1 MPAPFGPV
9 RAIRSGPRTMSS
21 ARVATGGASGVGAV
35 AGRRGRGG
43 RPGRR
48 GRRVPVRAVQAGHG
62 QHGAPGRDGRARQV
76 DPDLRVVP
84 DRLLGL
90 VQPAAG
96 RLEPLGVQL
105 AGPARGFLRG
115 ALAGVRHDPG
125 QAARGGDLAAHA
137 VAPGLLDLRLDQV
150 ALFPADVCGGR
161 GDRALRRRLLGREQ
175 LLVGVQVA
183 AVHADLAAGQVGDLV
198 HQAEQ
203 LAVVADDHHHPGPG
217 RDRVVQPLARVQVQ
231 VVGRLVQ
238 QQDVRAA
245 QEQRGQRDQDGLPAG
260 QPLHPVVEAQ
270 VLEAEAVQPGAGALL
285 DVPVVPD
292 RREGVLSRLA
302 RLDGVQ
308 RVPGGGDAEQVGNA
322 ATGAQG
328 DGLRQVAHL
337 AAGADHAGA
346 RAQLPGDELEQGRL
360 ARAVHPDQ
368 PGPARAERH
377 GQAGEHGRSVG
388 PAETEI

>member
-9 RAIRSGPRTMSS
+9 RAIRSGPRTVSS
-21 ARVATGGASGVGAV
+21 ARAATGGASGVG
-35 AGRRGRGG
+35 GRRGRGG
-43 RPGRR
+43 RTGRR
-48 GRRVPVRAVQAGHG
+48 GRRVPARSVQAGDG

-90 VQPAAG
+90 LQPAAG
-96 RLEPLGVQL
+96 RLEPPGVQP

-125 QAARGGDLAAHA
+125 QAAGGGDLTAHSIA
-137 VAPGLLDLRLDQV
+137 TGLLDLGLNQV
-150 ALFPADVCGGR
+150 ALFPPDVRGGR
-161 GDRALRRRLLGREQ
+161 GNRALRRRLLGREQ

-198 HQAEQ
+198 HQGEQ
-203 LAVVADDHHHPGPG
+203 LAVVADDHHHPGP
-217 RDRVVQPLARVQVQ
+217 RRHRVVQPLARVQVQ

-245 QEQRGQRDQDGLPAG
+245 QEQRGQGDQDGLPAG
-260 QPLHPVVEAQ
+260 QPLHPVVEGQ
-270 VLEAEAVQPGAGALL
+270 VFEAEPVQPGAGALL

-292 RREGVLSRLA
+292 RREDVLSRLA

-308 RVPGGGDAEQVGNA
+308 RIPGGGDAEQAGNA
-322 ATGAQG
+322 LVGTEG

-337 AAGADHAGA
+337 AVGLDRAGAW
-346 RAQLPGDELEQGRL
+346 AQLPRDELEQGGL

-368 PGPARAERH
+368 PGTPRAERH
-377 GQAGEHGRSVG
+377 GQAGQHRRSVG

>member
-21 ARVATGGASGVGAV
+21 ASAAYGGRVWRR
-35 AGRRGRGG
+35 GRRGRGG
-43 RPGRR
+43 RTGRR
-48 GRRVPVRAVQAGHG
+48 GRRVPARSVQAGDG

-96 RLEPLGVQL
+96 RLEPLGVQP

-137 VAPGLLDLRLDQV
+137 IASGLLDLRLDQV
-150 ALFPADVCGGR
+150 ALLPPDVRGGR

-175 LLVGVQVA
+175 LLVRVQVA

-198 HQAEQ
+198 HQGEQ
-203 LAVVADDHHHPGPG
+203 LAVVADDHHHPGP
-217 RDRVVQPLARVQVQ
+217 RRHRVVQPLARVQVQ

-245 QEQRGQRDQDGLPAG
+245 QEQRGQRDTDGLPAG
-260 QPLHPVVEAQ
+260 QPLHPVVEGQ
-270 VLEAEAVQPGAGALL
+270 VFEAEPVQPGAGALL

-292 RREGVLSRLA
+292 RREDVLSRLA

-308 RVPGGGDAEQVGNA
+308 RVPGGGDAEQAGNA
-322 ATGAQG
+322 LVGAEG

-337 AAGADHAGA
+337 AVGAYRA
-346 RAQLPGDELEQGRL
+346 RTGAQLPRDELEQGGL

-368 PGPARAERH
+368 PGAPRAERH
-377 GQAGEHGRSVG
+377 GQAGQHGRSVG

>member
-21 ARVATGGASGVGAV
+21 ARAATGGASGVGGA
-35 AGRRGRGG
+35 GRGG
-43 RPGRR
+43 RRGRR
-48 GRRVPVRAVQAGHG
+48 GRRVPARSVQAGDG

-96 RLEPLGVQL
+96 RLEPPGVQP

-137 VAPGLLDLRLDQV
+137 IASGLLDLRLNQV
-150 ALFPADVCGGR
+150 ALFPPDVRGGR
-161 GDRALRRRLLGREQ
+161 GNRALRRRLLGREQ
-175 LLVGVQVA
+175 LLVRVQVA

-198 HQAEQ
+198 HQGEQ
-203 LAVVADDHHHPGPG
+203 LAVVADDHHHPGP
-217 RDRVVQPLARVQVQ
+217 RRHRVVQPLARVQVQ

-260 QPLHPVVEAQ
+260 QPLHPVVEGQ
-270 VLEAEAVQPGAGALL
+270 VFEAEPVQPGAGALL

-292 RREGVLSRLA
+292 RREDVLSRLA

-308 RVPGGGDAEQVGNA
+308 RVPGGGDAEQAGNA
-322 ATGAQG
+322 LVGAEG

-337 AAGADHAGA
+337 AVGLDRAGAW
-346 RAQLPGDELEQGRL
+346 AQLPRDELEQGGL

-368 PGPARAERH
+368 PGTPRAERH
-377 GQAGEHGRSVG
+377 GQAGQHGRSVG